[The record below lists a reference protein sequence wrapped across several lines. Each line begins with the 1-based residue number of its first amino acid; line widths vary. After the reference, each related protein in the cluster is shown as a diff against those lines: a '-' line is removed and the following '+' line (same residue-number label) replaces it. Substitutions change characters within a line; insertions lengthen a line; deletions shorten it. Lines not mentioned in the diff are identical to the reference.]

1 MNFRRTHSLFISVFS
16 LFVALV
22 LTSCEFWQQPIRGY
36 FEEWTEECS
45 IAKYELV
52 GIESYTDK
60 DGNLCIASDHDAP
73 VKLYLINPY
82 HYNFNGEYTL
92 HITKSQ
98 SFTPN
103 ITPDPNDTTVLHF
116 TYLQSDL
123 ESKEG
128 GEEIGGTLTMHHPV
142 NPTLKEFT
150 FSLKC
155 NSRPPEVVNPAI
167 MLQEYPAAS
176 NNKYYV
182 LAFELPTTDSTGG
195 IHKDIESI
203 TIDGTTYPITID
215 ASGNMTFEDDKFNGS
230 TPNPSLEL
238 LNKRFTHSPNAMYFY
253 SGILAP
259 TSDDEKRAKT
269 FTIGYTDKAGLKTT
283 KTVEAKLPAIAAPTV
298 EDNDG
303 NCLTD
308 DGTVNTLH
316 INYDPDNVAYT
327 TITLTLPD
335 VDDIGETYE
344 GGAIN
349 CKLYGTNGN
358 EITIATGE
366 SDDPTASSST
376 GSDGTVT
383 LKIHKEGDYTLQT
396 FTKASGHSNSA
407 TKTYKLKLAY
417 ADLDIPVVT
426 KNTDPL
432 STSIN
437 NYIELDPDKNYSTV
451 TISAPSTASFG
462 LSVSGVSIEY
472 KLYQGMTETDTPAY
486 SSTGPINL
494 TNMTLG
500 QWTLVVTATKTGYH
514 SSTATYHIRPYA
526 SDLYVKSSSASGN
539 QGSDTEGDGSLTKPY
554 ATIERCIQEIQVIN
568 KSTAN
573 YTIHIIETLTGA
585 QTIDGGYLNDK
596 AAKLTIKGESTGI
609 LYGNSSAVPL
619 SITTTVPVFITDLK
633 ITGGNGDYGG
643 GLYCK
648 ADVTLQ
654 NGVEIS
660 ENNATYSGGGIYLK
674 TGSLTIENGVT
685 ISGNSATYGGG
696 IYINSNNGCNVT
708 INGGEIKGNNATDGG
723 AIYNLASLTIKGGTI
738 SSNSAVTSGGGIYN
752 AETLTMTSGTIG
764 GSGESDLNTVT
775 GTSGKGGAVYQNGT
789 FNISGD
795 ANLYFSGN
803 TEKTNDVYLETYT
816 ESGTTI
822 LRKVNVASSLSNS
835 TVATLTPGR
844 WKRGDKVISGA
855 ADANITGS
863 YTKFKVSDA
872 EWTVGKYVSG
882 TATADMAARIGA
894 DLWVAGTSLSSDVG
908 SSVTGGKSPSNS
920 NRGTKKQPYADIAT
934 AVNECWDT
942 TQNVEFIINVDGTV
956 TGAQTIGNGSTI
968 NAKSLTITGYK
979 TSGDSRATLNAGA
992 TSTAKKTALTINT
1005 GAKTFPIT
1013 ITNLIIKKG
1022 INTNGG
1028 GIYLTKGTLKLGNGV
1043 KVEQNEATSSGGGVY
1058 VDSNGILL
1066 MYGSAMVGEGTES
1079 YPSTSNP
1086 QGNKA
1091 AFGGAGIYNNQGIVA
1106 LGYTAYTSE
1115 SSNTKATGDDAFT
1128 GGVCRNLSTT
1138 TESGNTNSGG
1148 AGIYNY
1154 KGTVSVNGGRISFND
1169 CASKGG
1175 AIRNGNGGTEKVY
1188 IHAGTIKYN
1197 KAAKGGAIY
1206 VQSGSTVELKG
1217 GLLTSNSATTNGGAV
1232 YQDGTFKVSGNA
1244 YITPGSAQL
1253 DNDVYLASTSK
1264 YIEVTDTLTPKSDG
1278 TSSGTAVSYTAAITP
1293 SEWTRGTQ
1301 VLTGT
1306 YASDNYGKFKGSE
1319 SDWLTIKDTNDSNKV
1334 KLYTSYNIY
1343 VAGSENR
1350 ATGIGEPKTKANGGL
1365 GTKAK
1370 PYASID
1376 EAVAQC
1382 WDTASTKTKT
1392 FTIYVSGVIKD
1403 AKQTISAS
1411 ITNAKEI
1418 LLQGYGTYHSINR
1431 NLSSV
1436 NTNSGSALSI
1446 GTAVPVK
1453 ITNMTITG
1461 GYASSG
1467 GGIYIGGNGQVY
1479 LGDGVVITGNKTT
1492 SNGGG
1497 VAVAEGAKLFLYGT
1511 ARIGGSGTSL
1521 ATDSTGN
1528 YTEGYGAGIHS
1539 QGSVY
1544 LGYSAC
1550 NSSTGV
1556 PTTETSLSGGVT
1568 QNYAAATSSGGAGGI
1583 YVGQGKKLYM
1593 KSGNISY
1600 NYSGKKGGG
1609 VFLDNSGATMTMAGG
1624 TIAGNKA
1631 TTDGGGVYIFGTS
1644 STGYLVMTGGTIGN
1658 SSASN
1663 PAENTSG
1670 KYSNYA
1676 ASGGGIYADAKTSV
1690 SITGGS
1696 VNYNYATYGGGLY
1709 WQGDSLTVNSN
1720 SLHISYNGAIAGGG
1734 IYFNSNGTL
1743 TQAQMNKNQA
1753 MTGGGILINNSKK
1766 VTVNGALKIQNCK
1779 ADGGSG
1785 SAYGGG
1791 IYNSPNAE
1799 LTVSGSMTLSSNS
1812 AVTSG
1817 SSSYAQG
1824 GGIYNEGTVTWSAGT
1839 VSSNTCSNVTN
1850 GNGGAVYQ
1858 KGTFTI
1864 KGGTF
1869 TQGTALRNNDIY
1881 LPNSKFVTVSSY
1893 SNTSGNPTFSFPDSN
1908 YKIGTLVIKKDS
1920 NWTEADGDSFGNF
1933 ILYRAKI
1940 IKRGLYSGVTK
1951 YSSGS
1956 EIQGVLAL
1964 DTSATGLS
1972 YSDISTYVQGKTWT
1986 QQTSFSQLS
1995 EGISYY
2001 IFKETSSPDSYAII
2015 RVNNRK
2021 TSTYAGK
2028 IDCSA
2033 TIRTDDPS
2041 GFQNGGI
2048 SGTDMEYNCSQY
2060 STAHTWY
2067 NHDVFCHNSVG
2078 DTVNTCIHFKSNS
2091 STSGIGMFWSDP
2103 LYAIKIN

>member
-36 FEEWTEECS
+36 FEEWTSECS
-45 IAKYELV
+45 IAKYELD

-60 DGNLCIASDHDAP
+60 DGNLCIASDRPAP

-82 HYNFNGEYTL
+82 HYT
-92 HITKSQ
+92 IPDAK
-98 SFTPN
+98 
-103 ITPDPNDTTVLHF
+103 ITPPTGGIISGVSQDSGDTTVLHF
-116 TYLQSDL
+116 TYEQSAL
-123 ESKEG
+123 ESKDG
-128 GEEIGGTLTMHHPV
+128 GGEIGGKITVTHPL
-142 NPTLKEFT
+142 NETTRDFT

-155 NSRPPEVVNPAI
+155 NSRPPVIDNAAI

-182 LAFELPTTDSTGG
+182 LAFELPSTSVTKSDG

-215 ASGNMTFEDDKFNGS
+215 ASGNMTFEDDKFDAS

-238 LNKRFTHSPNAMYFY
+238 LNKRFTHSPNSMYFY
-253 SGILAP
+253 SGIPAP

-298 EDNDG
+298 KDNDG
-303 NCLTD
+303 NTLTD
-308 DGTVNTLH
+308 GGTLNMLH
-316 INYDPDNVAYT
+316 IDYDSDNVAYT

-344 GGAIN
+344 DGEIIS
-349 CKLYGTNGN
+349 KLYDTNGN

-376 GSDGTVT
+376 NSSTGTIT

-396 FTKASGHSNSA
+396 FTTASGHSNSV

-417 ADLDIPVVT
+417 ADLDIPAVK
-426 KNTDPL
+426 KNTDAL

-437 NYIELDPDKNYSTV
+437 NYIELDTNQNYSTV

-462 LSVSGVSIEY
+462 PSVSGVSIEY

-486 SSTGPINL
+486 SSSNSSTV

-526 SDLYVKSSSASGN
+526 SDLYVKSATAQVN
-539 QGSDTEGDGSLTKPY
+539 QGNDSTGDGSQTYPY

-585 QTIDGGYLNDK
+585 QTIDGGYLNDN
-596 AAKLTIKGESTGI
+596 AAKLTIKGEGSTGI
-609 LYGNSSAVPL
+609 LNGNSSAVPL

-660 ENNATYSGGGIYLK
+660 GNNATYSGGGIYLK

-708 INGGEIKGNNATDGG
+708 INGGEIKGNSATDGG

-738 SSNSAVTSGGGIYN
+738 SGNSAVTSGGGIYN

-764 GSGESDLNTVT
+764 GSGNSDKNTVS
-775 GTSGKGGAVYQNGT
+775 GTDAAGGAIYQNGT

-795 ANLYFSGN
+795 ANLYFPGN

-822 LRKVNVASSLSNS
+822 LRKVNVASSLSNT

-855 ADANITGS
+855 TDADITGS

-882 TATADMAARIGA
+882 TATADRAARIGA

-908 SSVTGGKSPSNS
+908 SSVTGGKAPSNS

-956 TGAQTIGNGSTI
+956 TGAQTIGNGSAI

-1022 INTNGG
+1022 INTYGG
-1028 GIYLTKGTLKLGNGV
+1028 GINLTKGTLKLGNGV
-1043 KVEQNEATSSGGGVY
+1043 KVEQNEATNGGGVY
-1058 VDSNGILL
+1058 VNSNGILL

-1079 YPSTSNP
+1079 YPSTTNP

-1138 TESGNTNSGG
+1138 TESDNTNSGG

-1217 GLLTSNSATTNGGAV
+1217 GLLTSNTATTNGGAV

-1319 SDWLTIKDTNDSNKV
+1319 TDWLTIKDTNDSNKV

-1350 ATGIGEPKTKANGGL
+1350 ATGMGEPKTKANGGL

-1392 FTIYVSGVIKD
+1392 FTIYVSGDIKD
-1403 AKQTISAS
+1403 AKQTIPGS

-1418 LLQGYGTYHSINR
+1418 LLKGYGTYHSINR
-1431 NLSSV
+1431 NLTSV

-1461 GYASSG
+1461 GYASYG
-1467 GGIYIGGNGQVY
+1467 GGIYISANGQVY
-1479 LGDGVVITGNKTT
+1479 LGDGVVITGNKATN
-1492 SNGGG
+1492 SGGG
-1497 VAVAEGAKLFLYGT
+1497 VYVWDGAKLFVYGT
-1511 ARIGGSGTSL
+1511 ARIGGSETSL
-1521 ATDSTGN
+1521 ATTSTGN
-1528 YTEGYGAGIHS
+1528 YSEGYGAGIYS

-1550 NSSTGV
+1550 NSSTGA
-1556 PTTETSLSGGVT
+1556 PTTETTLSGGVT
-1568 QNYAAATSSGGAGGI
+1568 QNYATNNGGGGGI
-1583 YVGQGKKLYM
+1583 YIGQGKKLYM

-1609 VFLDNSGATMTMAGG
+1609 VFLDNLGATMTMAGG

-1631 TTDGGGVYIFGTS
+1631 ATDGGGVYIYGTS
-1644 STGYLVMTGGTIGN
+1644 STGYLVMTGG
-1658 SSASN
+1658 
-1663 PAENTSG
+1663 
-1670 KYSNYA
+1670 
-1676 ASGGGIYADAKTSV
+1676 
-1690 SITGGS
+1690 
-1696 VNYNYATYGGGLY
+1696 
-1709 WQGDSLTVNSN
+1709 
-1720 SLHISYNGAIAGGG
+1720 
-1734 IYFNSNGTL
+1734 YF
-1743 TQAQMNKNQA
+1743 
-1753 MTGGGILINNSKK
+1753 
-1766 VTVNGALKIQNCK
+1766 
-1779 ADGGSG
+1779 
-1785 SAYGGG
+1785 Y
-1791 IYNSPNAE
+1791 
-1799 LTVSGSMTLSSNS
+1799 SNS
-1812 AVTSG
+1812 A
-1817 SSSYAQG
+1817 
-1824 GGIYNEGTVTWSAGT
+1824 
-1839 VSSNTCSNVTN
+1839 TN
-1850 GNGGAVYQ
+1850 NGGAVYIDSNAEFEMTGGIIGGSG
-1858 KGTFTI
+1858 KENTCGSSYNGGAIYNASTFKLGGSAQIPGGSGKANNIYLASNKTI
-1864 KGGTF
+1864 DLKSSLTTF
-1869 TQGTALRNNDIY
+1869 SPKAKISLETYKFNMQVVKPLTGITDSDIY
-1881 LPNSKFVTVSSY
+1881 DACSSLSLAYNPYLLDLGDDGYTTVGFYYCTDTTDISGYPDVSW
-1893 SNTSGNPTFSFPDSN
+1893 STNAINTTAATNQRGNRAFIIKLNNNTYAIAQLHFEPLNNSGNRPL
-1908 YKIGTLVIKKDS
+1908 TLYYRVIDDDGPGQY
-1920 NWTEADGDSFGNF
+1920 EA
-1933 ILYRAKI
+1933 
-1940 IKRGLYSGVTK
+1940 
-1951 YSSGS
+1951 
-1956 EIQGVLAL
+1956 
-1964 DTSATGLS
+1964 
-1972 YSDISTYVQGKTWT
+1972 
-1986 QQTSFSQLS
+1986 
-1995 EGISYY
+1995 
-2001 IFKETSSPDSYAII
+2001 
-2015 RVNNRK
+2015 
-2021 TSTYAGK
+2021 
-2028 IDCSA
+2028 
-2033 TIRTDDPS
+2033 TD
-2041 GFQNGGI
+2041 
-2048 SGTDMEYNCSQY
+2048 
-2060 STAHTWY
+2060 STANKNDGGMY
-2067 NHDVFCHNSVG
+2067 IIVLNEDNSIG
-2078 DTVNTCIHFKSNS
+2078 WDSCSWGTTPDKYGIKIEFTSDTNCQISLGNLAQ
-2091 STSGIGMFWSDP
+2091 G
-2103 LYAIKIN
+2103 LYAIPQ